1 MSTQKIDE
9 LSEKLNQLI
18 RQHNHAH
25 QEILKLK
32 QEILLLKKNPSFIE
46 ENVDSPEE
54 QPVSKHI
61 AAAVSNEVKT
71 EPRVQP
77 QPQPRKEEKPLFKER
92 NLEEFIGGNLIS
104 KIGIGILIVGVG
116 FLVKY
121 AVDNGYLGP
130 MVRVALGYLTGIA
143 LVVLAFFLK
152 DKYKNYSAI
161 LVGGGL
167 ATLYIA
173 TYAAYAFYP
182 ELGVPKGMAFGLMLA
197 FTGFGVYIA
206 YQYDIETIAIIGLAG
221 AYAVPILLS
230 DNTGNIRDMFIYVT
244 IVNSGVLI
252 LAFRKYWRILNY
264 VSFILT
270 WGLFLSWYGDRF
282 NYEEH
287 FSIALI
293 FSAVFFFTFYGVL
306 LAYKLIHQEQYA
318 LRDVVFLL
326 INSFLYFGAGYH
338 IIEQIPQG
346 EKWLGLFT
354 ICNAIVH

>member
-46 ENVDSPEE
+46 EKVDSPEE

-143 LVVLAFFLK
+143 LVILAFFLK
-152 DKYKNYSAI
+152 
-161 LVGGGL
+161 G
-167 ATLYIA
+167 
-173 TYAAYAFYP
+173 P
-182 ELGVPKGMAFGLMLA
+182 
-197 FTGFGVYIA
+197 
-206 YQYDIETIAIIGLAG
+206 
-221 AYAVPILLS
+221 
-230 DNTGNIRDMFIYVT
+230 
-244 IVNSGVLI
+244 
-252 LAFRKYWRILNY
+252 
-264 VSFILT
+264 
-270 WGLFLSWYGDRF
+270 
-282 NYEEH
+282 
-287 FSIALI
+287 
-293 FSAVFFFTFYGVL
+293 
-306 LAYKLIHQEQYA
+306 
-318 LRDVVFLL
+318 
-326 INSFLYFGAGYH
+326 
-338 IIEQIPQG
+338 
-346 EKWLGLFT
+346 
-354 ICNAIVH
+354 